1 MDWKEKREK
10 VVKYILEEMY
20 DGTTEDNK
28 EELKKLLN
36 FVIDQFD
43 LDLYDQCDFIEEKDG
58 DEQSLRELEDQEYYI
73 SVLRSLE

>member
-1 MDWKEKREK
+1 
-10 VVKYILEEMY
+10 MY

-43 LDLYDQCDFIEEKDG
+43 LDLYDQCDFQEQQETEEQD
-58 DEQSLRELEDQEYYI
+58 LRELENQEYYL

>member
-43 LDLYDQCDFIEEKDG
+43 LDLYDQCDFQEQQETEEQD
-58 DEQSLRELEDQEYYI
+58 LRELENQEYYI

>member
-20 DGTTEDNK
+20 DGTTEYNK
-28 EELKKLLN
+28 EELKKLLD

-43 LDLYDQCDFIEEKDG
+43 LDLYDQCDFQEKQEMEEQD
-58 DEQSLRELEDQEYYI
+58 LRELENQEYYL

>member
-20 DGTTEDNK
+20 DGTTKENK
-28 EELKKLLN
+28 EELKKLLD

-43 LDLYDQCDFIEEKDG
+43 LDLYDQCDFQEQQETEEQD
-58 DEQSLRELEDQEYYI
+58 LRELENQEYYI

>member
-1 MDWKEKREK
+1 MDWKEKRNK

-20 DGTTEDNK
+20 DGTTKENK
-28 EELKKLLN
+28 EELKKLLD

-43 LDLYDQCDFIEEKDG
+43 LDLYGQCDFQEQQETEEQD
-58 DEQSLRELEDQEYYI
+58 LRELENQEYYL

>member
-43 LDLYDQCDFIEEKDG
+43 LDLYDQCDFQEQQETEEQD
-58 DEQSLRELEDQEYYI
+58 LRELENQEYYL

>member
-20 DGTTEDNK
+20 DGTTEENK
-28 EELKKLLN
+28 EELKKLLD

-43 LDLYDQCDFIEEKDG
+43 LDLYDQCDFQEQQETEEQD
-58 DEQSLRELEDQEYYI
+58 LRELEDQEYYI

>member
-20 DGTTEDNK
+20 DGTTEYNK

-43 LDLYDQCDFIEEKDG
+43 LDLYDQCDFQEQQETEEQD
-58 DEQSLRELEDQEYYI
+58 LRELENQEYYL

>member
-1 MDWKEKREK
+1 MDWKEKRNK

-20 DGTTEDNK
+20 DGTTKENK
-28 EELKKLLN
+28 EELKKLLD

-43 LDLYDQCDFIEEKDG
+43 LDLYDQCNFQEKQEMEEQD
-58 DEQSLRELEDQEYYI
+58 LRELENQEYYI

>member
-20 DGTTEDNK
+20 DGTTEYNK
-28 EELKKLLN
+28 EELKKLLD

-43 LDLYDQCDFIEEKDG
+43 LDLYDQCDFQEQQETEEQD
-58 DEQSLRELEDQEYYI
+58 LRELENQEYYI